1 MVSALAMAPGNASQV
16 DDFMHYLVFVYGTLK
31 KGFSNHRLLAGAEF
45 LGTGQTVKKYAMYS
59 TGTPIVLKQEAV
71 SPIFGELYRVDE
83 KILASLDSL
92 EGHPDWY
99 RREEVE
105 ISVDEGERGKRL
117 ETAWLYFS
125 LDKRG
130 TLVPSGKF
138 LKEVLPI
145 R

>member
-1 MVSALAMAPGNASQV
+1 
-16 DDFMHYLVFVYGTLK
+16 MHYLVFVYGTLK
-31 KGFSNHRLLAGAEF
+31 KGFSNHRLLSGAEF
-45 LGTGQTVKKYAMYS
+45 VEAAQTLEKFAMYS
-59 TGTPIVLKQEAV
+59 TGTPIVLKEEAV

-83 KILASLDSL
+83 KILAALDSL

-99 RREEVE
+99 RREQVEVL
-105 ISVDEGERGKRL
+105 VDDGERGTRV

-138 LKEVLPI
+138 VKEVQP
-145 R
+145 